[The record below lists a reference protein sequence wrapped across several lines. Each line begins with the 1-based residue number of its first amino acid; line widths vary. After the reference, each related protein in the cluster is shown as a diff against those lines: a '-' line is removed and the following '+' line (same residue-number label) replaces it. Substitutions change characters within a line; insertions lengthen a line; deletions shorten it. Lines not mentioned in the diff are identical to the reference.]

1 MKSCGMVGHNPGTN
15 RLDFERS
22 RLLTCVFLRHCCVL
36 ETARATVLGVRYAAI
51 SQILQTSREDF
62 FSVFSCISAK
72 KIIAHAKKRCFL
84 LLRGSVLT
92 RSWCSAKHFG
102 TARCNSFLINSVKK
116 NYREIG
122 QRLQKL
128 LQNVYCHVFVDRRRG
143 GQWRCLAPSQDND
156 RSEGSARIRLC
167 PLYALRAADSLA
179 GVGWPNAAGCSGPIS
194 RPFYLH
200 DFRFAAESHANQ

>member
-1 MKSCGMVGHNPGTN
+1 LSD
-15 RLDFERS
+15 LDFS
-22 RLLTCVFLRHCCVL
+22 RAFSYDIVAYLKRRAQLFSASGMPLSRRYYKLLVKIFSRYFHAFLR
-36 ETARATVLGVRYAAI
+36 
-51 SQILQTSREDF
+51 
-62 FSVFSCISAK
+62 K
-72 KIIAHAKKRCFL
+72 KIIAHAKKRYFL

-128 LQNVYCHVFVDRRRG
+128 LQNVYCHVFVDRRGG

-156 RSEGSARIRLC
+156 RSEGFARVRLC
-167 PLYALRAADSLA
+167 LLYALRAADSLA
-179 GVGWPNAAGCSGPIS
+179 GVCWPNAAGCSGPIS